1 MRPARIDGPCTG
13 IITTL
18 AVLNPSNLAP
28 NLLIGARLQI
38 DDEVEIGPNVV
49 LYDDITLEKGVQ
61 LDIGAVVGRPAR
73 RNRHS
78 STAEAAGG
86 PTVLEEGAIV
96 SPYGLV
102 SANVWMGPHSF
113 LGDHAHL
120 REGVRLGIDATVG
133 ANAGIGRNVR
143 IGDRTR
149 MQNGCLVGPN
159 SVIESDCF
167 LGPRVQMLTGLTMRG
182 TDIGGPSTLRRG
194 CQVGAGVTILP
205 GLEIGEEAVVGA
217 GAVVTTD
224 VAPGS
229 VVVGMPAREKAA
241 LAAAGAGE
249 SSQAG

>member
-1 MRPARIDGPCTG
+1 VPIDVPCAG

-18 AVLNPSNLAP
+18 AALSPSNLAP
-28 NLLIGARLQI
+28 NLLVGARLRI

-61 LDIGAVVGRPAR
+61 LDVGAVVGRPAR

-78 STAEAAGG
+78 STAVAVDG

-96 SPYGLV
+96 SPYALV
-102 SANVWMGPHSF
+102 SANVQMGPFSF
-113 LGDHAHL
+113 LGDYSHL
-120 REGVRLGIDATVG
+120 REGVRLGIDTTVG
-133 ANAGIGRNVR
+133 ANGGLGRNVR
-143 IGDRTR
+143 VGDRTR
-149 MQNGCLVGPN
+149 MQNGCVVGPN

-167 LGPRVQMLTGLTMRG
+167 LGPRVQLLTGLTMRG

-194 CQVGAGVTILP
+194 CQIGAGVTILP
-205 GLEIGEEAVVGA
+205 GLEVGEEAVVGA

-229 VVVGMPAREKAA
+229 VVVGIPAKARAA
-241 LAAAGAGE
+241 LATTGAGA
-249 SSQAG
+249 SPQAG